1 MHHARSD
8 DDDDD
13 VESAEEDNEEEL
25 LIADPRA
32 YPNHKPWGKRE
43 ALIVAALLLGW
54 YSVSTSAL
62 ITNKLILKM
71 RHFEFPFT
79 VALLY
84 VSVKWPLSR
93 LVLWAL
99 RIPPLSLSQYQ
110 SESAPPTSG
119 CSLRPVFFI
128 PLTGMLTAVD
138 VALGLAAFLSLS
150 VTFIVI
156 VKSLGWHFF
165 FATVTT

>member
-32 YPNHKPWGKRE
+32 YPNPKPWGKRE

-71 RHFEFPFT
+71 RHF
-79 VALLY
+79 
-84 VSVKWPLSR
+84 
-93 LVLWAL
+93 
-99 RIPPLSLSQYQ
+99 
-110 SESAPPTSG
+110 
-119 CSLRPVFFI
+119 
-128 PLTGMLTAVD
+128 
-138 VALGLAAFLSLS
+138 
-150 VTFIVI
+150 
-156 VKSLGWHFF
+156 
-165 FATVTT
+165 